1 MYHLS
6 MEIGYVYIIKIDDC
20 DVPDFLLM
28 MSQLLKGHATI
39 SHDDSHSFRL
49 VLLMAGLRYS
59 SSAHVKNKKNICR
72 KPG

>member
-6 MEIGYVYIIKIDDC
+6 METIGYVYIIKIDDC

-49 VLLMAGLRYS
+49 VLLMAGLRYRYS
-59 SSAHVKNKKNICR
+59 SSAHVK
-72 KPG
+72 

>member
-49 VLLMAGLRYS
+49 VLLLMAGLRYRYS
-59 SSAHVKNKKNICR
+59 SSAHVK
-72 KPG
+72 